1 MLTHEEEI
9 KIKLFQSIADN
20 ADKLCDTSHYFT
32 PVNVAIHLNN
42 VYDELFNKPKE
53 K

>member
-20 ADKLCDTSHYFT
+20 ADKLCDTSHYLT
-32 PVNVAIHLNN
+32 PVNVATQVND
-42 VYDELFNKPKE
+42 VYDELFNKPK
-53 K
+53 KK